1 MAHQSEGGPKF
12 LVEPGITG
20 FIAKDEQEFIGF
32 VGRLMSSPDEHR
44 RMREQAR
51 IAGLNVSWDRVFEEV
66 FRAYEL
72 AIDHHSKEAA

>member
-1 MAHQSEGGPKF
+1 
-12 LVEPGITG
+12 
-20 FIAKDEQEFIGF
+20 
-32 VGRLMSSPDEHR
+32 LMSSPDDHR

-51 IAGLNVSWDRVFEEV
+51 IAALKASWDRVFEGV